1 MPCPQLPLAL
11 AMFFSIGQTT
21 ATSEQVAAGL
31 GKHLAA
37 LSAADYVKFQKAGYA
52 ASLLYIAALA
62 CAKLSALALLL
73 ALSPLASHRK
83 PIIVVAGAVLIWGF
97 CALIAT
103 TFQCNVPR
111 AWAYETGKCFNQVS
125 RDALFILEFQRQC
138 SPCREGGC
146 DDLLHSLPDFGKLSV
161 SGER

>member
-1 MPCPQLPLAL
+1 MPCPQILLAF
-11 AMFFSIGQTT
+11 ATFFSIGQTT

-52 ASLLYIAALA
+52 ASLFYIAALT

-73 ALSPLASHRK
+73 ALSPFASHRR
-83 PIIVVAGAVLIWGF
+83 PIIVVAAAVLAWGF
-97 CALIAT
+97 SALIAT
-103 TFQCNVPR
+103 TSQCDLPQV
-111 AWAYETGKCFNQVS
+111 WAYETGKCINQVS
-125 RDALFILEFQRQC
+125 RDAFFILEFF
-138 SPCREGGC
+138 SANA
-146 DDLLHSLPDFGKLSV
+146 LHAGRADAMICFIHFPILVSSV